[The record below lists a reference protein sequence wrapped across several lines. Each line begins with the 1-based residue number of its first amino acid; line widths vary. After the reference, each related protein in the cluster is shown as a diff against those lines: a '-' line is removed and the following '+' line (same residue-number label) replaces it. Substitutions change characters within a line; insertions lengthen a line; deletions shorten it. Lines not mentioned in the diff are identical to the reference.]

1 MELKH
6 KEISGSRPGPR
17 VLITG
22 GIHGDEFE
30 PMAAIRRLAREIPAE
45 KLRGSVT
52 LIPVVNEPAFRL
64 GQRTAEDGRD
74 LARTCP
80 GRPDGSVTERIAAAL
95 SELIREA
102 DYYIDLHTGGTRLVV
117 QPLVGYML
125 HRDPP
130 VLAAQ
135 RRMARAFGLP
145 IIWGTDP
152 NLDGRSLSVA
162 RDAGVPA
169 IYAEYLGGGACTPE
183 GVAAYVR
190 GCQNV
195 LLELNMLEGAAV
207 VGPQSAICVEDD
219 RAGAG
224 HMQVNHQT
232 PGEGF
237 FEPAVKLGQQV
248 NAGDLLGTVCDVWGE
263 SICEI
268 RAKYSGL
275 VVVLHTFAHVNAGD
289 GVAVLLPQDRL
300 SAATNMRKD
309 YGSPDNPARP
319 SAGTKDGI
327 DHESLE

>member
-1 MELKH
+1 VVLKR
-6 KEISGSRPGPR
+6 KEIVGSRPGPQ

-22 GIHGDEFE
+22 GVHGDEFE
-30 PMAAIRRLAREIPAE
+30 PMAAIRRVAREIPAD

-52 LIPVVNEPAFRL
+52 LVPVVNEPAFLL

-80 GRPDGSVTERIAAAL
+80 GRQDGSVTEQIAAAL
-95 SELIREA
+95 SELIRAA

-117 QPLVGYML
+117 SPLVGYSL
-125 HRDPP
+125 HRDSA

-152 NLDGRSLSVA
+152 NLEGRSLSVA

-183 GVAAYVR
+183 GTAAYVR

-195 LLELNMLEGAAV
+195 LVELEMLD
-207 VGPQSAICVEDD
+207 GPAIVESPNTVCVEDA

-232 PGEGF
+232 PYGGF

-248 NAGDLLGTVCDVWGE
+248 HVGDLVGTVCDVWGE
-263 SICEI
+263 NISEI
-268 RAKYSGL
+268 RAKYDGMII
-275 VVVLHTFAHVNAGD
+275 VLHTFARVNSGD
-289 GVAVLLPQDRL
+289 GVAVLLPTGLISDDRQRN
-300 SAATNMRKD
+300 S
-309 YGSPDNPARP
+309 
-319 SAGTKDGI
+319 
-327 DHESLE
+327 